1 MTRFATA
8 MLALSACATTP
19 AAAQSFPLQFVPDD
33 EPVHVRQR
41 GFSFPTITYTAPT
54 GETRQRKGILIGR
67 QVAPN
72 TLLGVGLFE
81 TAPRQRGYSAEAA
94 EGRAKGKRRAAVGL
108 SLRF

>member
-8 MLALSACATTP
+8 MLALSACVATP
-19 AAAQSFPLQFVPDD
+19 ATAQGLPLAFVPDD
-33 EPVHVRQR
+33 EPIHVRQR
-41 GFSFPTITYTAPT
+41 GFSFPTISYTAPT

-72 TLLGVGLFE
+72 ALVGVGLFE
-81 TAPRQRGYSAEAA
+81 SAPRHRGYSPEAS
-94 EGRAKGKRRAAVGL
+94 EGRAKGKRRAAVGM

>member
-1 MTRFATA
+1 MARFATA

-19 AAAQSFPLQFVPDD
+19 AAAQNIPLRIVPDD
-33 EPVHVRQR
+33 EPIPLRQR
-41 GFSFPTITYTAPT
+41 GFSFPTINYTAPT

-72 TLLGVGLFE
+72 TLVGVGLFE
-81 TAPRQRGYSAEAA
+81 TASRLRGYSPEAT
-94 EGRAKGKRRAAVGL
+94 EGRAKGKRRAAVGM